1 MFSSEGNW
9 KSVQLL
15 PCSER
20 YVQDVAEIGKEWTLP
35 KEIRKHSCV
44 KCTGRS
50 VRVWMNCAMRSTAQE
65 AGNSNQR
72 LFPHSSHPM
81 ALRNK
86 NKLSTSNLKR
96 SRRHGED
103 SSKYDASS
111 RVFVTIF
118 EVFGSVVKHGLE
130 CLIYLLNQN
139 KNFQGETEK

>member
-1 MFSSEGNW
+1 MA
-9 KSVQLL
+9 
-15 PCSER
+15 R
-20 YVQDVAEIGKEWTLP
+20 IGKEWTLP

-50 VRVWMNCAMRSTAQE
+50 VRVWMNCAMRSTTQE
-65 AGNSNQR
+65 AGKSSQR

-81 ALRNK
+81 ALGNK

-111 RVFVTIF
+111 RVFDN
-118 EVFGSVVKHGLE
+118 S
-130 CLIYLLNQN
+130 
-139 KNFQGETEK
+139 

>member
-1 MFSSEGNW
+1 
-9 KSVQLL
+9 
-15 PCSER
+15 
-20 YVQDVAEIGKEWTLP
+20 
-35 KEIRKHSCV
+35 
-44 KCTGRS
+44 
-50 VRVWMNCAMRSTAQE
+50 MRSTAQE
-65 AGNSNQR
+65 AGTSSQR
-72 LFPHSSHPM
+72 LCPHSSHPM